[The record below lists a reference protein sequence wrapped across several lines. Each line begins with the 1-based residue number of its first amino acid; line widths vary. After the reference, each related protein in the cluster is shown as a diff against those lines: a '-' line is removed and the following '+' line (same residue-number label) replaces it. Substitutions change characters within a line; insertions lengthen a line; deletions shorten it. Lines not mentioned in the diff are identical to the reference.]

1 MTRAGAVGNLPWVR
15 GTSQSGVKMTPRG
28 AQHKEAITAELQM
41 HMQKVGIKKFIETY
55 GSSTFQSI
63 AAITAGGIIAQE
75 TPQLDLQNE
84 KLFGT
89 SISSLPGMPQGPVY
103 SDIEEPKKPE
113 PLKVIPGIHV
123 PKTEEQEELEKE
135 LKEPPKTYPPKPEDY
150 RLPGFGEG
158 SDTIPKILEPPK
170 TYPPKLEDIQLP
182 GFPDQSEEFN
192 KPQIYYNEKVGKKML
207 TKESTDYRLQ
217 HKPRGPDDEYPVR
230 LDNLTQTTTGES
242 AGYPKDFYSWEG
254 KRMYAPGP
262 SFEGDEFGI
271 ANTESYNIINSVKG
285 NPDAEVTIY
294 RAVPNEKNITKIN
307 PSDFVTLSKRYVNLH
322 AAGGYGRDGTD
333 SGKVLE
339 LKVKVKDIYWDQ
351 NDVNEFGYFPEKTK
365 DISKQTK
372 ELVPEKNI
380 PKNLKDLVKRSV
392 GQERGEKAIEKIY
405 DDSIF
410 DDILESSELDNIR
423 RLEEAY
429 TGGLA
434 DTGDAAV
441 PLIFENSLL
450 DQHEDY
456 MDDYKDTLADAA
468 RETLGSEFKV
478 YRLMEKE
485 DALKMLIDGEF
496 PNIKRLQ
503 EDEEGDESYQDVI
516 INMMGEETP
525 MSREFFS
532 FSLSPKEAL
541 SFRFLSAGER
551 GDKKDED
558 FILIEMKANPTDIVM
573 RGHESEKDLIL
584 RVDGETAGSSYV
596 TPKIFNV
603 YDFKFSGKNQIE
615 LFENEQFK
623 NFVIKSQKDD
633 ISEAA
638 IQSKK
643 LLEDKELDVS
653 QQTKNL
659 TSKIKNEITTWE
671 DHFSTI
677 EEATKAAKDVGGT
690 LREFEEGV
698 LYKKITF
705 RQHNYG
711 FDIYFDK
718 KLIGGLND
726 VDPYKEDPNR
736 KGNQKSYNLNYINE
750 EGHDDEAFTTIDGQ
764 KYAKEKAKELIAR
777 DLLRET
783 EESTDPLY
791 PTSPTLRDVFQNLE
805 YNKKGEPKDV
815 AEGIEKTL
823 KELEEYKEK
832 NKKALGGLSEKELLF
847 LKDLRVFGVP
857 ERASYTF
864 DSKIKKLSEGEKVN
878 LTKKEADDLSDYMFT
893 RFESQEGTDEAIFD
907 STDDLEL
914 LDKKLRKK

>member
-1 MTRAGAVGNLPWVR
+1 ERIAAEEKAKYDKIKWG
-15 GTSQSGVKMTPRG
+15 SDDKIKMPIHTGHPIP
-28 AQHKEAITAELQM
+28 E
-41 HMQKVGIKKFIETY
+41 IKKEEPPVNPPV
-55 GSSTFQSI
+55 
-63 AAITAGGIIAQE
+63 E
-75 TPQLDLQNE
+75 TP
-84 KLFGT
+84 
-89 SISSLPGMPQGPVY
+89 
-103 SDIEEPKKPE
+103 
-113 PLKVIPGIHV
+113 
-123 PKTEEQEELEKE
+123 
-135 LKEPPKTYPPKPEDY
+135 
-150 RLPGFGEG
+150 
-158 SDTIPKILEPPK
+158 
-170 TYPPKLEDIQLP
+170 QLP
-182 GFPDQSEEFN
+182 GFPIPEQKTLEEAKKDYIF
-192 KPQIYYNEKVGKKML
+192 YNEKVGKKML
-207 TKESTDYRLQ
+207 TKKSTDYRLQ

-242 AGYPKDFYSWEG
+242 AGYPEDFYSWKG

-307 PSDFVTLSKRYVNLH
+307 PGDFVTLSKRYADLH

-365 DISKQTK
+365 DISEQTK
-372 ELVPEKNI
+372 KLVPEKNI

-429 TGGLA
+429 TGGLT

-541 SFRFLSAGER
+541 SFRFLSAGGR

-558 FILIEMKANPTDIVM
+558 FVLIEMKANPTDIVM

-643 LLEDKELDVS
+643 LLEKEEDTTPGIGHNQPPSSIEEQTEKLLEDKELDVS

-659 TSKIKNEITTWE
+659 TSKITLEKVK
-671 DHFSTI
+671 S
-677 EEATKAAKDVGGT
+677 DVK
-690 LREFEEGV
+690 F
-698 LYKKITF
+698 K
-705 RQHNYG
+705 Q
-711 FDIYFDK
+711 
-718 KLIGGLND
+718 
-726 VDPYKEDPNR
+726 
-736 KGNQKSYNLNYINE
+736 S
-750 EGHDDEAFTTIDGQ
+750 
-764 KYAKEKAKELIAR
+764 KYAN
-777 DLLRET
+777 T
-783 EESTDPLY
+783 TDVY
-791 PTSPTLRDVFQNLE
+791 
-805 YNKKGEPKDV
+805 YKGKKY
-815 AEGIEKTL
+815 AEIEKRTDI
-823 KELEEYKEK
+823 
-832 NKKALGGLSEKELLF
+832 KKLGGLSDYYLKYPSGTFVDGEEVFTTEDAELGFNNAKDALTQGIYND
-847 LKDLRVFGVP
+847 LK
-857 ERASYTF
+857 
-864 DSKIKKLSEGEKVN
+864 
-878 LTKKEADDLSDYMFT
+878 
-893 RFESQEGTDEAIFD
+893 
-907 STDDLEL
+907 
-914 LDKKLRKK
+914 RKK

>member
-15 GTSQSGVKMTPRG
+15 GTSQPGVRMAPRG
-28 AQHKEAITAELQM
+28 AQHKEAITAELIAEAT
-41 HMQKVGIKKFIETY
+41 KIGGKKFIQKF
-55 GSSTFQSI
+55 GLDSWRSI
-63 AAITAGGIIAQE
+63 ATAVTGGTIGYRVSESIDDTTHKSVTE
-75 TPQLDLQNE
+75 TGEGLVIGGE
-84 KLFGT
+84 KKEP
-89 SISSLPGMPQGPVY
+89 LPPPKPFVTPADPQGPITLSTPEVEKQ
-103 SDIEEPKKPE
+103 DTTLITPEPKK
-113 PLKVIPGIHV
+113 
-123 PKTEEQEELEKE
+123 
-135 LKEPPKTYPPKPEDY
+135 
-150 RLPGFGEG
+150 
-158 SDTIPKILEPPK
+158 
-170 TYPPKLEDIQLP
+170 EDIEIPQESYP
-182 GFPDQSEEFN
+182 NQSEEFN
-192 KPQIYYNEKVGKKML
+192 KPEIYYNEKVGKKML

-307 PSDFVTLSKRYVNLH
+307 PSDFVTLSKRYADLH

-365 DISKQTK
+365 DISEQTK

-503 EDEEGDESYQDVI
+503 EDEEGNESYQDVI

-659 TSKIKNEITTWE
+659 TSKIKNKITTWE
-671 DHFSTI
+671 DHFPTI
-677 EEATKAAKDVGGT
+677 EEATKAAEDVGGT

-698 LYKKITF
+698 IQKKITF
-705 RQHNYG
+705 RKTEDG
-711 FDIYFDK
+711 FVILFDRKVIGELVDITQFKQEDNTQ
-718 KLIGGLND
+718 IGNT
-726 VDPYKEDPNR
+726 R
-736 KGNQKSYNLNYINE
+736 SYQMSVINE
-750 EGHDDEAFTTIDGQ
+750 DGTKGEPYDTFDGVKNAKDFAKDDV
-764 KYAKEKAKELIAR
+764 AKA
-777 DLLRET
+777 LLTET
-783 EESTDPLY
+783 KDPTY
-791 PTSPTLRDVFQNLE
+791 PSLRDIFQNLE
-805 YNKKGEPKDV
+805 YNKKGEPKAI
-815 AEGIEKTL
+815 AEEL
-823 KELEEYKEK
+823 ERFRKEL
-832 NKKALGGLSEKELLF
+832 A
-847 LKDLRVFGVP
+847 
-857 ERASYTF
+857 ER
-864 DSKIKKLSEGEKVN
+864 
-878 LTKKEADDLSDYMFT
+878 
-893 RFESQEGTDEAIFD
+893 
-907 STDDLEL
+907 
-914 LDKKLRKK
+914 